1 MTQRRVATPL
11 NCRKWTTIIEALNTH
26 QLIVALPMHL
36 SNLASPTTVLLI
48 TQSMRSCQ
56 RGTRI
61 RHTDIMGGSIPL
73 VDPTS
78 EAAYEDGG
86 LQAAERVSWDKR
98 GWHACT

>member
-1 MTQRRVATPL
+1 MAQCPVATLL

-26 QLIVALPMHL
+26 QLIVAFPMHL

-48 TQSMRSCQ
+48 TQSMQSCS

-61 RHTDIMGGSIPL
+61 RHTDTMGGSVPL

-78 EAAYEDGG
+78 EAEYEDGG
-86 LQAAERVSWDKR
+86 LHAA
-98 GWHACT
+98 